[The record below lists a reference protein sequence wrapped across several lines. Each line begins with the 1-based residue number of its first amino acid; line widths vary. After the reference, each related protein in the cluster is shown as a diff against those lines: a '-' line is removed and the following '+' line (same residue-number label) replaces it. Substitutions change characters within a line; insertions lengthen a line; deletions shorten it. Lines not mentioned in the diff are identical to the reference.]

1 MEIYDLE
8 EYKYA
13 KKFVKDMEGI
23 KTILFNTHSGLHKY
37 RGYLLVKEVMD
48 CVEWVTVRL
57 DQREREY
64 RGILDAKGK
73 KSRTGAGGC

>member
-13 KKFVKDMEGI
+13 KKFVEDM
-23 KTILFNTHSGLHKY
+23 KSVRKILYETHRSLHKHRNY
-37 RGYLLVKEVMD
+37 MLVKEVMD
-48 CVEWVTVRL
+48 SIEWVMEKL
-57 DQREREY
+57 SQREQEY
-64 RGILDAKGK
+64 KGILDAKGK